1 MTDRELMQM
10 ALDALDYVGY
20 VYTTEEENQ
29 EVEQAIEALR
39 TALAQPEKTDMQIG
53 ITYEEANPHVHAV
66 NISQE
71 RVHKTEKNEHEPV
84 AWVYP
89 EGLEAFK
96 NGKCWTAYGTHQ
108 NEQMSPLYENL
119 PKIEQEPYGWVTFNA
134 YGEEDDVWYE
144 NPEGQLL
151 EGWTYK
157 PLYDTTP
164 QKKEWVGLTDVELA
178 KFSDAKLGSYDLCLE
193 VEAKLKEKNET

>member
-84 AWVYP
+84 AWVV
-89 EGLEAFK
+89 EGF
-96 NGKCWTAYGTHQ
+96 GKEKHCIDYEQ
-108 NEQMSPLYENL
+108 NEIDAMPVGTKFYTVPPQ
-119 PKIEQEPYGWVTFNA
+119 PKEPVIDKTMATRIATQLGWV
-134 YGEEDDVWYE
+134 
-144 NPEGQLL
+144 P
-151 EGWTYK
+151 
-157 PLYDTTP
+157 
-164 QKKEWVGLTDVELA
+164 KKEWRGLTYADLYFWGGELGLGELGKGVLRA
-178 KFSDAKLGSYDLCLE
+178 VDAHLR
-193 VEAKLKEKNET
+193 EKNT